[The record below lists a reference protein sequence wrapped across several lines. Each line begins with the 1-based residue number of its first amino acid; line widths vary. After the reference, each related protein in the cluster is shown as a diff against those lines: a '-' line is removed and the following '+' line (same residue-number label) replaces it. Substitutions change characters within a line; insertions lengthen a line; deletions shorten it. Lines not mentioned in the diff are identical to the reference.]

1 MLLLYFS
8 KDMSSLAELADRH
21 KNAKLTGKK
30 TPTFK
35 LGKAKTS
42 SSGLSLKDLLNQKP
56 KLQLPSNPNQKIS
69 INVKSLLSTAANEP
83 CIETNNKADGIKQK
97 LKCLHITPPVTRYAK
112 KKPSTL
118 FLALSWKPKTN
129 RLKRQLNS
137 KLDFTSQYDRFDNQN
152 RKIWKHQILSEYEET
167 QYLFHF
173 NTLSPDGVVLEAQ
186 KKAFTRCEK

>member
-1 MLLLYFS
+1 
-8 KDMSSLAELADRH
+8 MSSLAELADRH

-97 LKCLHITPPVTRYAK
+97 LKCLHITPPVTR
-112 KKPSTL
+112 
-118 FLALSWKPKTN
+118 
-129 RLKRQLNS
+129 
-137 KLDFTSQYDRFDNQN
+137 
-152 RKIWKHQILSEYEET
+152 
-167 QYLFHF
+167 
-173 NTLSPDGVVLEAQ
+173 
-186 KKAFTRCEK
+186 